1 MAQLVAS
8 MTGVVL
14 GGVVEILGSYTTRGE
29 IFTTQSFLKV
39 LKMVYMA
46 LWRRLVASIAGE
58 VLGGV
63 FEIAL
68 VVKYLQHNLF

>member
-8 MTGVVL
+8 MSGVVL

-29 IFTTQSFLKV
+29 IFTTQSFLKCF
-39 LKMVYMA
+39 KMVYMA
-46 LWRRLVASIAGE
+46 LWRQLVASIAGK
-58 VLGGV
+58 VPGSV

-68 VVKYLQHNLF
+68 VARYLQHNLF